1 LSVRDGQSLEMAWHA
16 SLTEVPI
23 ESRGVADDGIPI
35 AIENRYFAVMRE
47 NALAAFMVEHN
58 NVVGVVLFVV
68 DDYLRASFAEGLDD
82 LRGLRSGAAARMA
95 GKGIAR
101 TTAVS
106 FARIGCR

>member
-1 LSVRDGQSLEMAWHA
+1 
-16 SLTEVPI
+16 
-23 ESRGVADDGIPI
+23 VADDDIPI

-58 NVVGVVLFVV
+58 NVVGFVLFVV

-82 LRGLRSGAAARMA
+82 LRGLRSGAAARTA

-101 TTAVS
+101 TPLLPVICQDWLSVMKTRALCASEV
-106 FARIGCR
+106 